1 MSATQSVGQRH
12 VKHWLPS
19 LVARI
24 ITKGVPFAELPLRSK
39 VGWSQTPMFL
49 AVAITCLLAA
59 LISPTEVFTDPF
71 FLAGVALTVLNT
83 VLAWTLPWKAMGR
96 EQAYLSIPASGIV
109 AAILMAVGSY
119 SFVNGVSLLSA
130 FPIFWFAWS
139 GFVPRLTL
147 LLSFT
152 APLAAAWLQLL
163 HYGVPLTFS
172 VMAKP
177 LLIPLVILAMA
188 TTTVIAAHNATLM
201 EQKLRATLAASR
213 HQAHLLNA
221 VLNAANVGVVVVDRD
236 GHDVFMNDVQRFQH
250 RHATP
255 EDNPDPNESELLV
268 RAVGPDYEP
277 VAELLAA
284 SDRPV
289 VRAIRQ
295 EEFTDELFT
304 LGPLEKPMYLS
315 TSARS
320 FFDEEGEYDG
330 AVTMFKNITPLI
342 EASRT
347 RDRFLANVSH
357 ELRTPLTSILGYV
370 ELLEDDSEL
379 TAAQHQ
385 SVGVISRNAERMLQM
400 VNDLLVAAAGDH
412 QVNIVAM
419 DLGEVIHAQV
429 RSLRPRAD
437 AAGIS
442 LVLGSLCH
450 EPVLGDPL
458 RLGQVVDN
466 LVSNAIKYTGAG
478 GTVTVGMGCDRTQ
491 ITFSVSDTGQ
501 GMSQV
506 DVDGLFTRFFRTDEA
521 RRSGLP
527 GVGLGLAI
535 SQELVTAHGGEIKAE
550 SELGRGTTMTVIMP
564 RKNAGHTA
572 NPPVQS
578 LGLPSVRTGEPR

>member
-1 MSATQSVGQRH
+1 MSASQTGEQRH

-24 ITKGVPFAELPLRSK
+24 TTKGVPFADLSLRRK

-49 AVAITCLLAA
+49 AVAIACVLAA

-71 FLAGVALTVLNT
+71 FLAGVSLTVLNT
-83 VLAWTLPWKAMGR
+83 VLAWTLPWKAMGP
-96 EQAYLSIPASGIV
+96 EQAYLSIPASGLV
-109 AAILMAVGSY
+109 AATLMAMGSY
-119 SFVNGVSLLSA
+119 PWVSGLSLLAA

-152 APLAAAWLQLL
+152 VPLATIWLQLL
-163 HYGVPLTFS
+163 HHGAPLTFES
-172 VMAKP
+172 MIKP
-177 LLIPLVILAMA
+177 LLVPLLILALA
-188 TTTVIAAHNATLM
+188 TTTVIAEHNAALM
-201 EQKLRATLAASR
+201 EQKLRTTLANSR
-213 HQAHLLNA
+213 RQTHLLNA

-250 RHATP
+250 RYATP
-255 EDNPDPNESELLV
+255 EGNPDPNESELLV

-277 VAELLAA
+277 VAKLLAPRE
-284 SDRPV
+284 RPV
-289 VRAIRQ
+289 VRSIRQ

-304 LGPLEKPMYLS
+304 LGPLENPMYLS

-320 FFDEEGEYDG
+320 FFDEDGEYDG

-379 TAAQHQ
+379 TDAQHQ

-400 VNDLLVAAAGDH
+400 VNDLLAAAAGHH

-429 RSLRPRAD
+429 QSLRPRAD
-437 AAGIS
+437 GAGIS
-442 LVLGSLCH
+442 LVVENLCH

-466 LVSNAIKYTGAG
+466 LVSNAIKYTGTG
-478 GTVTVGMGCDRTQ
+478 GTVTVGMGCNRTE
-491 ITFSVSDTGQ
+491 IRFAVSDTGR
-501 GMSQV
+501 GMSQE

-550 SELGRGTTMTVIMP
+550 SELGHGTTMTVIMP
-564 RKNAGHTA
+564 RKNAGNAA

-578 LGLPSVRTGEPR
+578 LGFPSLRTDDAR